1 MEQPDIYDKYLSNKD
16 GRPNPIKRIL
26 EFDKSKEQ
34 LKSLQQWIKEN
45 YGHRIEFENILE
57 QTIDTNKI
65 MKKTFSSLSLLKT
78 ILERNKHMMDITDDN
93 LDKIF
98 KKIDSMIV
106 FYQKHKDDSITID
119 FLNTIA
125 IKLHSLNNELDTI
138 KIKANKKIKDFNKKQ
153 DYMNIVKCLLILKS
167 TYDDI
172 YNFIL
177 ISKAEFDEVYVN
189 PYYKEHLFTS
199 KKSSSDVNNNSQI
212 INSDFFEYPNHEYD
226 KYENKKYTLKLFN
239 DKLLLRLKRTI
250 VLLQN
255 LLLNN
260 LHIFKYY
267 KFNKQEFD
275 AYKGR
280 ATLNELVK
288 YREIEYIINS
298 SSDDGES
305 SSDDIRKFKYD
316 ELTPGVINELFKDI
330 INFLRNK
337 NKITKTELIDLYK
350 KLEIIIASFKVN
362 LKTIINIDQY
372 KDNLKIGDFTKKYKD
387 YKNFI
392 RYITI
397 LNKLEIIIFIAFIN
411 KYEND
416 FTSSRPSSL
425 SARSSARDYIDD
437 FNIDQ
442 TISKKF
448 GKKIILNKMFKQINM
463 REPLNAFKVRNR
475 FTNRAIRVA

>member
-1 MEQPDIYDKYLSNKD
+1 
-16 GRPNPIKRIL
+16 
-26 EFDKSKEQ
+26 
-34 LKSLQQWIKEN
+34 
-45 YGHRIEFENILE
+45 
-57 QTIDTNKI
+57 
-65 MKKTFSSLSLLKT
+65 
-78 ILERNKHMMDITDDN
+78 
-93 LDKIF
+93 
-98 KKIDSMIV
+98 
-106 FYQKHKDDSITID
+106 
-119 FLNTIA
+119 
-125 IKLHSLNNELDTI
+125 
-138 KIKANKKIKDFNKKQ
+138 
-153 DYMNIVKCLLILKS
+153 
-167 TYDDI
+167 
-172 YNFIL
+172 
-177 ISKAEFDEVYVN
+177 
-189 PYYKEHLFTS
+189 
-199 KKSSSDVNNNSQI
+199 
-212 INSDFFEYPNHEYD
+212 
-226 KYENKKYTLKLFN
+226 
-239 DKLLLRLKRTI
+239 LRLKRTI

-280 ATLNELVK
+280 ATSNELVK
-288 YREIEYIINS
+288 YRETQYIINS

-316 ELTPGVINELFKDI
+316 ELTPAVIEALFKDI

-337 NKITKTELIDLYK
+337 NKITKTELIELYK

-416 FTSSRPSSL
+416 VTSSRQSSL
-425 SARSSARDYIDD
+425 SARSSAREYKSD

-442 TISKKF
+442 SISKKF
-448 GKKIILNKMFKQINM
+448 GKKIILNKIFKQINM
-463 REPLNAFKVRNR
+463 REPPNAFKARNPY
-475 FTNRAIRVA
+475 TNRAIRVA